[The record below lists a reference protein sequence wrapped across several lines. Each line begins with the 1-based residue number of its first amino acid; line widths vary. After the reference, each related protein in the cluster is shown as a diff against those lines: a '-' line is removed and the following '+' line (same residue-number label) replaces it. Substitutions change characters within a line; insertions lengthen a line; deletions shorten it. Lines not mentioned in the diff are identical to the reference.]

1 VEERVVSVW
10 AKDIQRRR
18 PGLTREAIVAAAIAI
33 ADAEGISAVSIR
45 RVASELGARAMSLY
59 THIDSKEGLFDLMA
73 DELAAE
79 ILVPDGQLPTDWREA
94 ISVIVRKERES
105 MQRHPWAQELVG
117 LKTTIGPNAL
127 KHIEQSL
134 TALDGLG
141 VDAPTAARIMSAVDE
156 YMLGCVIHEERY
168 RRHGLSPDEH
178 RTSKLPYLRSMTS
191 GGDYPR
197 IAALLELAPDLVMTG
212 TEAFERGL
220 TWLLDGIAQNVA
232 RVGKAT
238 PR

>member
-1 VEERVVSVW
+1 VEQRAVSVW
-10 AKDIQRRR
+10 AKDGQRRR
-18 PGLTREAIVAAAIAI
+18 PGLTREAIVAAAISI

-45 RVASELGARAMSLY
+45 RVASELGARTMSLY
-59 THIDSKEGLFDLMA
+59 THIESKEGLFDLMA

-79 ILVPDGQLPTDWREA
+79 ILIPDEQLPADWREA
-94 ISVIVRKERES
+94 ISMIVRKEREA
-105 MQRHPWAQELVG
+105 MQRHPWAQELAG

-141 VDAPTAARIMSAVDE
+141 VDVPTAARIVSAVDE
-156 YMLGCVIHEERY
+156 YMLGCVIREEMH
-168 RRHGLSPDEH
+168 RRHGLTPDE
-178 RTSKLPYLRSMTS
+178 RRATKLPHLRSMTAN
-191 GGDYPR
+191 GDYPH
-197 IAALLELAPDLVMTG
+197 IAALLALAPDLVMTG

-232 RVGKAT
+232 ESG
-238 PR
+238 